1 MEGLQATI
9 EKMKVDHEAAAKKWK
24 LAEARL
30 YALIKDHTTHIE
42 STEKQVKKKSI
53 TSSHFFTNKYAH
65 LLSFCSLILKLLAV
79 EQEKLLLLEFI
90 GEQGLRLPKELR
102 NSLQYRNSPDSSAK
116 RGTAGSS
123 VAQDVLRG
131 KSPGANRNKHLRDQ
145 GYAEEVDVEFAESTM
160 STFHATPRGASGA
173 AVRSAT
179 PTARSAPRLSS
190 THQPGEMIGRPSS
203 ALKSNLNAT
212 TRPGASAGTGSRVAD
227 MLGANASS
235 SWARTSRSSAG
246 SAGRYDGV
254 DDEANSDLPFVGRAD
269 SEDVLLQTLGATAKN
284 PVKAGTP
291 RGQPDLPTGPATKS
305 PVNSSTSMFKSNLS
319 ASATL
324 SMGTVNLS
332 APAGASAS
340 GAGANGRAEEVLP
353 DGKKLVK
360 YKNGTQK
367 EIDEA
372 GNSLVRFLNGDTKS
386 VNVVSGVVVYYY
398 AQADTTH
405 TTFKDGLEVYE
416 FPNKQVH
423 TFSSIYTLRRTR
435 SHIYLLFIRFVGGDA
450 LPGRC
455 ERDHI
460 PGRHPKNHQ
469 PRRAPGES

>member
-42 STEKQVKKKSI
+42 STEKQVNWC
-53 TSSHFFTNKYAH
+53 TFTYYNFKNQH
-65 LLSFCSLILKLLAV
+65 TFCFDYIKLLAV

-102 NSLQYRNSPDSSAK
+102 NSLQYRNSPDASAK

-131 KSPGANRNKHLRDQ
+131 KSPGVNRNKHLRDQ
-145 GYAEEVDVEFAESTM
+145 GYAEEVDVEFAESTT
-160 STFHATPRGASGA
+160 STFHANPRGASGA

-190 THQPGEMIGRPSS
+190 THQPGEMNGRPSS
-203 ALKSNLNAT
+203 ALKSNLSAT
-212 TRPGASAGTGSRVAD
+212 TRPGVSSGSGSRVAD

-246 SAGRYDGV
+246 SAGRYDSV
-254 DDEANSDLPFVGRAD
+254 DDEANSDMPFVGRSD

-284 PVKAGTP
+284 PVKASTP
-291 RGQPDLPTGPATKS
+291 RGQPDLPTGPAAKS
-305 PVNSSTSMFKSNLS
+305 PANSSTGMFKSNLS

-324 SMGTVNLS
+324 PMGTVNLS
-332 APAGASAS
+332 APAGTSAG
-340 GAGANGRAEEVLP
+340 GAGTNGRAEEILP

-423 TFSSIYTLRRTR
+423 TFNLIYAVRMER
-435 SHIYLLFIRFVGGDA
+435 SQRLLLFLRFAGGDA
-450 LPGRC
+450 LPRRR
-455 ERDHI
+455 ERDHF
-460 PGRHPKNHQ
+460 PGRHPKNNQ
-469 PRRAPGES
+469 PRWAPGKD